1 MGSDPAKGID
11 TPVNINIRALGF
23 VRSARTGPPI
33 SKEPPP
39 SPKAGTGPNVIRN
52 SALK

>member
-33 SKEPPP
+33 RKETPPLLP
-39 SPKAGTGPNVIRN
+39 RRARDLT
-52 SALK
+52 